1 MTINT
6 ILTYVTQKIKK
17 VNISNT
23 ATSFNKVPGQ
33 HQQVAAQSSLPQSA
47 VLPMLVTELP
57 PQSHAPPVMLVTE
70 PPQPLQEC
78 IDGEYA
84 WRTNVKSAVVN
95 QHCNSALLFYINTS
109 AENRPP
115 QAPNKTVTVSG

>member
-6 ILTYVTQKIKK
+6 ILALKK
-17 VNISNT
+17 SNT
-23 ATSFNKVPGQ
+23 ATLSNKVPGQ
-33 HQQVAAQSSLPQSA
+33 HQQVAAQLSLPQSA

-84 WRTNVKSAVVN
+84 WRTNVNKM
-95 QHCNSALLFYINTS
+95 LLINT
-109 AENRPP
+109 ATQHFYFILTLQLKIDLHKPP
-115 QAPNKTVTVSG
+115 TKQ